1 MAKFKASFQPSFPIW
16 EYNPDGLAHYNEK
29 ALRKEYS
36 RMRAAAEKR
45 LRAFERAGMTDR
57 EAYLYNVD
65 RYPVLKAIP
74 KGDKGAK
81 ELGYL
86 LTDMARFMTAK
97 LGTVGG
103 QRENDRRLINTFEDK
118 WGIKGLNMSNIKSF
132 VDFLEFAKGQK
143 GFKYEVSQVA
153 QQWEAREKA
162 KIDPDIVEENWEF
175 YRANYSDFGEF
186 WKAVKDS
193 GLKWRDKEIVKFY
206 KEAKQAGITGD
217 ALRGRIAKAIESGG
231 ETFSAASMIK
241 VVKVLS

>member
-16 EYNPDGLAHYNEK
+16 EYNPDGLSHYNEK

-36 RMRAAAEKR
+36 RMRSAAEKR

-103 QRENDRRLINTFEDK
+103 QRENDQRLVNTFKDK
-118 WGIKGLNMSNIKSF
+118 WGIKNLNTKNLQSF
-132 VDFLEFAKGQK
+132 LDFLDFAKGQK
-143 GFKYEVSQVA
+143 GFKYELSAVGDMWEA
-153 QQWEAREKA
+153 QQKA
-162 KIDPDIVEENWEF
+162 KIDPGVVEGNFEF
-175 YRANYSDFGEF
+175 YKANYADFGDF
-186 WKAVKDS
+186 WKYVKGS
-193 GLKWRDKEIVKFY
+193 GIKWRDKEIVKFY
-206 KEAKQAGITGD
+206 KEAKQAGVTGE
-217 ALRGRIAKAIESGG
+217 ALRGRIAKAIEAGS
-231 ETFSAASMIK
+231 ESFSAASMLK
-241 VVKVLS
+241 VVKVLT

>member
-1 MAKFKASFQPSFPIW
+1 MAKFKAAFQPSFPIY

-36 RMRAAAEKR
+36 RMRSAAEKR

-118 WGIKGLNMSNIKSF
+118 WGIKGLNMRNIKSF
-132 VDFLEFAKGQK
+132 VDFLEFARDQK

-162 KIDPDIVEENWEF
+162 KIDPDIVEENWSF
-175 YRANYSDFGEF
+175 YRENYADFGDF
-186 WKAVKDS
+186 WKYVKGS

-206 KEAKQAGITGD
+206 KEAKQAGITGG
-217 ALRGRIAKAIESGG
+217 ALRDRIAKAIESG
-231 ETFSAASMIK
+231 ESFSADAMLKI
-241 VVKVLS
+241 VKVLS